1 MDKRSIRT
9 GFLILI
15 SLSFAAFLFA
25 QPKYYTK
32 SKKAIS
38 NFESAFYQYKLGYY
52 DQSKLLIDQALKIDD
67 QFIEAYILLGEIAKE
82 ENQKEEALKYYQKA
96 ISINDNYQ
104 PLAYLSRAEI
114 FKSIGKY
121 ADAKNDFLKFS
132 SFKQFEREYGNYL
145 LKNLKQCEFAIELMK
160 KPVDFHPKNLGPE
173 INTSKSEY
181 WPSLTAD
188 DSVIVYTVS
197 DRLKRSQEDLYTSS
211 RENNSWKK
219 GVRMSPPINSEGSE
233 GAQTISADGKTMVFT
248 ACLRSDSYGSCDL
261 YISKKKGK
269 NWSNPLNMGNVINTS
284 YKESQ
289 PSLSADGN
297 TIYFVSN
304 RPEGKGNFDIWRST
318 LKVSGTWSTPE
329 NLGDSINTSKDE
341 LAPFIHYD
349 NQTLYFSSEGHLGM
363 GGSDIFISRKDTNG
377 NWSMAKNSGYPINTN
392 FDEESLIV
400 TANGDLGFFSSNM
413 DGGYGQKDIYQFKI
427 PQQLKP
433 KKVIFAKGLVYNS
446 KSLDR
451 LQAQIE
457 ITDKSGNSN
466 LFTESDSETGEFL
479 VCLIP
484 EKSYAF
490 NVNKTGFMFYSETL
504 LLKDS
509 NMYINIPLVPIE
521 LGKSAILKNIFF
533 NLDSFQLKEESF
545 PELQKLIEFIKS
557 NKIVV
562 EIQGHTDNTGTVSH
576 NQKLSENRAKS
587 VFNYLINNGLDK
599 IYLKYKGYGASKP
612 IAGNETEIGRAKNR
626 RTEFVIIGKE

>member
-9 GFLILI
+9 SFLILV

-38 NFESAFYQYKLGYY
+38 NFESALYQYKLGYY
-52 DQSKLLIDQALKIDD
+52 DQSKLLINQALIIDD

-82 ENQKEEALKYYQKA
+82 ENQKEEALKCYQKA

-121 ADAKNDFLKFS
+121 AESKNDFLKFS
-132 SFKQFEREYGNYL
+132 SFKQFEKEYGNYV
-145 LKNLKQCEFAIELMK
+145 LKNLKQCDFAIELMK
-160 KPVDFHPKNLGPE
+160 NPVDFHPQNLGPE
-173 INTSKSEY
+173 INTSISEY

-188 DSVIVYTVS
+188 DSVLVYTVS

-211 RENNSWKK
+211 RENISWKK
-219 GVRMSPPINSEGSE
+219 GVRMPPPINTEGSE

-269 NWSNPLNMGNVINTS
+269 NWSKPVNMGNIINTS

-304 RPEGKGNFDIWRST
+304 RPEGKGKFDIWKST
-318 LKVSGTWSTPE
+318 LNPSGTWSAPE
-329 NLGDSINTSKDE
+329 NLGDSINTAEDE

-363 GGSDIFISRKDTNG
+363 GGSDIFISRKDVNG
-377 NWSMAKNSGYPINTN
+377 IWSMAKNAGYPINTN

-446 KSLDR
+446 KSLER

-457 ITDKSGNSN
+457 ITDLSGNSN
-466 LFTESDSETGEFL
+466 LFTESDTETGEFL
-479 VCLIP
+479 ICLIP
-484 EKSYAF
+484 GKSYAF
-490 NVNKTGFMFYSETL
+490 NVNKTGYMFYSETL

-521 LGKSAILKNIFF
+521 LGKSTILKNIFF

-545 PELQKLIEFIKS
+545 PELQKLLEFIKS

-587 VFNYLINNGLDK
+587 VFNYLISNGLDNK
-599 IYLKYKGYGASKP
+599 YLKYKGYGASKP